1 MPRLL
6 FVILAGCASVGIIA
20 CGVVCFMYIQSRRR
34 NSRYYY
40 SFSMLPQKGEQTKR
54 LFEDEEEEDGE
65 TELFRAPT
73 KSKLSHDFPNA
84 IRITSH
90 TLITEL
96 QPYYD
101 DEQDPLTDTE
111 DDSEEEVVMLNSS
124 FRS

>member
-1 MPRLL
+1 
-6 FVILAGCASVGIIA
+6 
-20 CGVVCFMYIQSRRR
+20 
-34 NSRYYY
+34 
-40 SFSMLPQKGEQTKR
+40 MLPQKGEQTKR
-54 LFEDEEEEDGE
+54 LFEDDEEDGE

-73 KSKLSHDFPNA
+73 KSKLSHFPNA
-84 IRITSH
+84 IQITPH

-101 DEQDPLTDTE
+101 DERDPLTDTE